1 MSAINEAELKQGKK
15 TEILMHQ
22 VRKRAKRKKRKGK
35 QAKVKA
41 KVAFKSALNKGRIGE
56 IPYQKCRRVGVHN
69 RKICTGEKADSIR

>member
-41 KVAFKSALNKGRIGE
+41 KVAFKSAL
-56 IPYQKCRRVGVHN
+56 
-69 RKICTGEKADSIR
+69 IRAE